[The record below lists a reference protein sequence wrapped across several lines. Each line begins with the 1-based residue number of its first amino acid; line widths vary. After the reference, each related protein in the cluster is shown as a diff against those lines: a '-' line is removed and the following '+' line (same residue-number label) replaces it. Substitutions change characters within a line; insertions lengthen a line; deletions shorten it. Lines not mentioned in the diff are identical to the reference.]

1 MLYEYWRNHRNCQYV
16 LISKGLLSLLVCHH
30 VNVSFCQ
37 LNVSLKSHRVHSA
50 SLLPTFFIYYI
61 LRIWLFLRVF
71 FVKRFIYDGIYTCK
85 FNIFSIFFLN
95 LQTMIFISWVVK
107 LISFIFMTLLYEI
120 MMFLVCLCIFLSILL
135 SLCVCLHL

>member
-1 MLYEYWRNHRNCQYV
+1 MTKPQKLSICPH
-16 LISKGLLSLLVCHH
+16 IKGLIVAVSMSSCQCVILSVK
-30 VNVSFCQ
+30 CQ
-37 LNVSLKSHRVHSA
+37 FVSLKSHRVHSA
-50 SLLPTFFIYYI
+50 SLLPPFFIYYI